1 MVGWYD
7 GMMVQDSTIRRFD
20 IWTIRSIR
28 PSHRGAEGQRG
39 ILGVLKWNT
48 THDSLLTTHYYS
60 LLTRYSLTHTSL
72 LHPQCH
78 SSILNV
84 TPPSSLPIL
93 NIFTPPHPHPS
104 SLLLSSLFNHLRTQ
118 QPIVILQ
125 LYLFSISPNSPT
137 RPSSLSLLPLPVP
150 LHLPSLPLFP
160 SPFHP
165 CHLVG

>member
-1 MVGWYD
+1 MAVWWYGGLMVGWYD

-78 SSILNV
+78 SSILTPHPQHLHSSPSSSIL
-84 TPPSSLPIL
+84 TPPIL
-93 NIFTPPHPHPS
+93 TLQPS
-104 SLLLSSLFNHLRTQ
+104 TDTTTHSHITIISLFY
-118 QPIVILQ
+118 ISQ
-125 LYLFSISPNSPT
+125 LTNPT
-137 RPSSLSLLPLPVP
+137 
-150 LHLPSLPLFP
+150 
-160 SPFHP
+160 
-165 CHLVG
+165 